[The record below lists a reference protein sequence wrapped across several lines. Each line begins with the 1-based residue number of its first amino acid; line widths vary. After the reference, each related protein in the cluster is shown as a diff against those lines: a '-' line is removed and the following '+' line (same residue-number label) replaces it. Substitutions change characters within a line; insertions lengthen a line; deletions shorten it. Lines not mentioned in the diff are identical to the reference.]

1 MMKKDYPA
9 CPKCKSTAYVKTYGY
24 ARDRF
29 MGELERGFKCT
40 KCDRLFKVKPVKR
53 RGRKT

>member
-1 MMKKDYPA
+1 MMKKDYPE

-40 KCDRLFKVKPVKR
+40 KCDILFKVKPVKR